1 MRPESSPDGIP
12 MLNMAKP
19 VVTPLPTPAAPHHGP
34 RNSVGLKGI
43 IMGERDDVT
52 LAGSRKA
59 TDDGFDA
66 LKEAVNEILLR
77 QAQVTNSLFF
87 EVVVFELN

>member
-1 MRPESSPDGIP
+1 MRPKDSPDGIP

-19 VVTPLPTPAAPHHGP
+19 IVTPIPTPAAAHHGQ

-43 IMGERDDVT
+43 IMGERDDIA

-59 TDDGFDA
+59 TDDGYDA

-77 QAQVTNSLFF
+77 QAQVTNSQF
-87 EVVVFELN
+87 

>member
-1 MRPESSPDGIP
+1 MRPKDSPDGIP

-19 VVTPLPTPAAPHHGP
+19 VVTPLPTPAATHQQ

-43 IMGERDDVT
+43 ILGERDDIA

-77 QAQVTNSLFF
+77 QAQVTNSHNFR
-87 EVVVFELN
+87 V